1 MSRGLVPGLVL
12 AGGRSSRMGR
22 PKALLPAGPDTF
34 VGRIVRTLRDGGVAE
49 VVVVAPAG
57 ELAARIAAALAGH
70 RPPPPVVANPDPDRG
85 QLSSLLVGLDAV
97 ERLAGDRRR
106 VDAALVT
113 LVDVPLVTAATVRA
127 LLERYRRT
135 GAPLV
140 RPARP
145 EGPGHGHPVVF
156 GRALFAALRRAD
168 PAAGAKPVVRAHEAE
183 AEDVVVDDP
192 GAFTDIDT
200 PDDYRRALGAAP
212 PAAAPPPGDAPARR

>member
-1 MSRGLVPGLVL
+1 MSTTLSVPGLVL

-22 PKALLPAGPDTF
+22 PKALLQAGAETF
-34 VGRIVRTLRDGGVAE
+34 VGRIVRTLREGGVAE

-57 ELAARIAAALAGH
+57 ELAARIGAALAGH
-70 RPPPPVVANPDPDRG
+70 RPPPAVVANPAPDRG

-97 ERLAGDRRR
+97 DRPG
-106 VDAALVT
+106 VEAALVT

-135 GAPLV
+135 GAPIV

-145 EGPGHGHPVVF
+145 GGPGHGHPVLF

-168 PAAGAKPVVRAHEAE
+168 PAAGAKPVVRAHEAG

-192 GAFTDIDT
+192 GAFTDVDT
-200 PDDYRRALGAAP
+200 PEDYRRAFGI
-212 PAAAPPPGDAPARR
+212 PPPDAAR

>member
-1 MSRGLVPGLVL
+1 MSHASVPAVVL

-22 PKALLPAGPDTF
+22 PKALLPAGAETF
-34 VGRIVRTLRDGGVAE
+34 VGRIVRTLRDGGVSG

-57 ELAARIAAALAGH
+57 DLAAGIAAARARL
-70 RPPPPVVANPDPDRG
+70 RPPPPVVANPDPARG
-85 QLSSLLVGLDAV
+85 QLSSLLVGLEAV
-97 ERLAGDRRR
+97 DRPG

-127 LLERYRRT
+127 LLDRYRRT
-135 GAPLV
+135 RAPIV

-145 EGPGHGHPVVF
+145 DGPGHGHPVVF
-156 GRALFAALRRAD
+156 GRALFAALRRRD
-168 PAAGAKPVVRAHEAE
+168 PATGAKPVVRAHEAE

-200 PDDYRRALGAAP
+200 PEDYRRAFG
-212 PAAAPPPGDAPARR
+212 APPPDDPPAGR